1 MWYINIDNY
10 CIILKKERENNM
22 ERITSIIPHSIL
34 RRIREDENIIEVY
47 DLKKGYKPTLY
58 VVLSKSKEEQL
69 LYYEVISYGD
79 QEITNYLK
87 EIHGNS
93 FLLERVCKEIACI
106 LNQFFTE
113 NCEEKISKIIIGDLV
128 INSPVEKAEETLKF
142 ELNTFFSVGEK
153 EA

>member
-1 MWYINIDNY
+1 
-10 CIILKKERENNM
+10 M